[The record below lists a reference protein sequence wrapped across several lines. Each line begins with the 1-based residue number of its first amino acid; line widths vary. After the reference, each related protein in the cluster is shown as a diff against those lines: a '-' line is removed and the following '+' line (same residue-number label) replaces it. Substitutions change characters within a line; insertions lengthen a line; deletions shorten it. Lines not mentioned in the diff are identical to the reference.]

1 MNSTFDARSVSASK
15 SNAEFGNS
23 TEITNLPAV
32 HLFPT
37 FALATDTT
45 GMQKLETRPQVSM
58 GLRVKIVRG
67 IKSLLI
73 RAFSASPVERRRAP
87 VGEKQAPVPQNVSAL
102 HLAAAI
108 SDPIVFFDG
117 GGAIVHVNAA
127 AADAFGPLRLGSPV
141 RLTFR
146 TPEMQ
151 ELISRA
157 VETGA
162 GGDGVDFAERIPV
175 ERLFR
180 VTAAPL
186 GTARGLFVL
195 VFKDQSEARR
205 IDRMRADFI
214 ANASHE
220 LRTPLASIS
229 GFIETL
235 RGPAR
240 NDAKARA
247 HFLEIMETQTRRMA
261 RLIDD
266 LLSLSRLEM
275 KAFSRPGGMVDI
287 AAVLEG
293 VVDAL
298 KPLAG
303 ELDVVLEKETEAG
316 SLTVRG
322 DRDELFQVFANLV
335 ENACKYGQTGKRVVV
350 SAVRR
355 QEGVVAAVRDFGP
368 GIPKEH
374 IPRITERFY
383 RVDVENSRSRNGTG
397 LGLAIVKHIVTRH
410 NARLD
415 VWSEPGEGACFSVH
429 FPPD

>member
-1 MNSTFDARSVSASK
+1 MNGSDEA
-15 SNAEFGNS
+15 
-23 TEITNLPAV
+23 
-32 HLFPT
+32 
-37 FALATDTT
+37 
-45 GMQKLETRPQVSM
+45 
-58 GLRVKIVRG
+58 
-67 IKSLLI
+67 
-73 RAFSASPVERRRAP
+73 ERRRWIAPLGRLTANRSTFVLAALALLLATWLAPPAGIAVFLVICAGVLLTPLGRERAAP
-87 VGEKQAPVPQNVSAL
+87 VEASSAASAL
-102 HLAAAI
+102 ETVRALDLAAAI
-108 SDPIVFFDG
+108 PDPVVFFDS
-117 GGAIVHVNAA
+117 GGAIIHVNAA
-127 AADAFGPLRLGSPV
+127 ASDAFGPLRRGSPV

-151 ELISRA
+151 DLISRVVTA
-157 VETGA
+157 GA
-162 GGDGVDFAERIPV
+162 GGDGVDFAERIPI

-180 VTAAPL
+180 VTAAPV
-186 GTARGLFVL
+186 GDAHGLFVL

-247 HFLEIMETQTRRMA
+247 HFLEIMEAQTGRMA

-275 KAFSRPGGMVDI
+275 KTYSRPGGTVDVVAI
-287 AAVLEG
+287 LQS

-298 KPLAG
+298 NPLAS
-303 ELDVVLEKETEAG
+303 ELGVVMEKEIDAG
-316 SLTVRG
+316 PLMVRG
-322 DRDELFQVFANLV
+322 DWDELFQVFENLV
-335 ENACKYGQTGKRVVV
+335 ENACKYGQAGKRVVV
-350 SAVRR
+350 SATRK
-355 QEGVVAAVRDFGP
+355 EDGVVAAVRDFGP

-383 RVDVENSRSRNGTG
+383 RVDVENSRSQKGTG
-397 LGLAIVKHIVTRH
+397 LGLAIVKHILTRH
-410 NARLD
+410 NARLE
-415 VWSEPGEGACFSVH
+415 VWSELGEGARFGVH
-429 FPPD
+429 FPAD

>member
-1 MNSTFDARSVSASK
+1 MNEGD
-15 SNAEFGNS
+15 E
-23 TEITNLPAV
+23 TEKRHWTA
-32 HLFPT
+32 
-37 FALATDTT
+37 ALADR
-45 GMQKLETRPQVSM
+45 LSM
-58 GLRVKIVRG
+58 NRWVFLIAALALLVATWLAAWAGFAVFLVFCVAA
-67 IKSLLI
+67 LLI
-73 RAFSASPVERRRAP
+73 PLGRMRTAPAETPFSAPVL
-87 VGEKQAPVPQNVSAL
+87 QNVAAL
-102 HLAAAI
+102 DLAAAI
-108 SDPIVFFDG
+108 PDPVIFFDAG
-117 GGAIVHVNAA
+117 GTVVHVNAA
-127 AADAFGPLRLGSPV
+127 ASDAFGPLRPGSPI

-151 ELISRA
+151 DLVSRV
-157 VETGA
+157 VEGV

-180 VTAAPL
+180 VTAAPV
-186 GTARGLFVL
+186 GETRNLFLL

-235 RGPAR
+235 RGPAK
-240 NDAKARA
+240 DDVKARA
-247 HFLEIMETQTRRMA
+247 HFLEIMEAQTGRMA

-275 KAFSRPGGMVDI
+275 KTYSRPGETVDI
-287 AAVLEG
+287 AAILER

-298 KPLAG
+298 RPLAN
-303 ELDVVLEKETEAG
+303 ELGVVVEKEIDRG
-316 SLTVRG
+316 PLTVRG
-322 DRDELFQVFANLV
+322 DRDELFQVFENLV
-335 ENACKYGQTGKRVVV
+335 ENACKYGQAGKRIIV
-350 SAVRR
+350 SATRR
-355 QEGVVAAVRDFGP
+355 QEGIVAAVRDFGP

-383 RVDVENSRSRNGTG
+383 RVDVENSRAQKGTG
-397 LGLAIVKHIVTRH
+397 LGLAIVKHILTRH

-415 VWSEPGEGACFSVH
+415 IWSQPGEGARFSVY
-429 FPPD
+429 FPQD